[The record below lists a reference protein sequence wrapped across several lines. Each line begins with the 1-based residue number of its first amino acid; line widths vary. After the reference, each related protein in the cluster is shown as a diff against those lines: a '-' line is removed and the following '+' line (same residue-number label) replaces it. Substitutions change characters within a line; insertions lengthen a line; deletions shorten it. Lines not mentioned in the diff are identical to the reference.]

1 MTSHRARAYC
11 RALGLIAGPGM
22 DIGEQEQV
30 RQAADTLLFAER
42 CDATTHEA
50 LCEARA
56 VLHGLIRAARWS
68 QYRAE
73 RLLGE
78 LRACGP
84 EGLPAWAPV
93 GGTHGPAGPPPWM
106 RLHP

>member
-1 MTSHRARAYC
+1 
-11 RALGLIAGPGM
+11 M
-22 DIGEQEQV
+22 DETEQEQV

-56 VLHGLIRAARWS
+56 ILHGLIRAARWS

-93 GGTHGPAGPPPWM
+93 GGTGGSAVPPDWL
-106 RLHP
+106 RLRR